1 MSRARDVADTQDN
14 LGGAVPPFVA
24 GKNVVINGGFD
35 IWQRGTSFTITAGNT
50 TTYTADRWTLYFNGN
65 GTVTQD
71 TTLVNPGN
79 RYGLRVT
86 ATATTVSNVIYQVI
100 ETLNTLPMAGQTVT
114 LSAYAAGTPGKA
126 PLLGLDYS
134 TIVDD
139 VFIGTYTGLNPV
151 AFTSISTSSTFQ
163 KMSYTFTIPSN
174 AKTLRVV
181 LQSAAMVNTEFI
193 TWSDAQ
199 LEIGRVATPFARA
212 GGTIQ
217 GELAACQRYYYK
229 RGGGPLD
236 GAYTPLANGSAS
248 LPTQGEFYFQFP
260 VIMRVSPTSVDYST
274 LAVWDGI
281 TLTAINA
288 APTIPAGGTGVNGV
302 RVYGPVAS
310 GLTQYRPYILLTNNS
325 TSGYMAFSA
334 EL

>member
-1 MSRARDVADTQDN
+1 MSRARDVADVQDN

-24 GKNVVINGGFD
+24 GKNFLVNGGMDF
-35 IWQRGTSFTITAGNT
+35 WQRGTSTSGSS
-50 TTYTADRWTLYFNGN
+50 YGADRWYCI
-65 GTVTQD
+65 
-71 TTLVNPGN
+71 P
-79 RYGLRVT
+79 
-86 ATATTVSNVIYQVI
+86 
-100 ETLNTLPMAGQTVT
+100 
-114 LSAYAAGTPGKA
+114 AAGTGTFAQSNATPVVSGSQYFMRFTASANGTA
-126 PLLGLDYS
+126 PYLEQPIEQAQVIPLRGQAMILSGYIRGSFTGNVAFNVLYSNSTDARASVSTSVTTSYS
-134 TIVDD
+134 TTAI
-139 VFIGTYTGLNPV
+139 
-151 AFTSISTSSTFQ
+151 TSSWVRFTA
-163 KMSYTFTIPSN
+163 TFTVPTDAVGLKIQVGASGIPVNNTQTMDWSN
-174 AKTLRVV
+174 
-181 LQSAAMVNTEFI
+181 F
-193 TWSDAQ
+193 Q
-199 LEIGRVATPFARA
+199 LEQGSLATPFARA